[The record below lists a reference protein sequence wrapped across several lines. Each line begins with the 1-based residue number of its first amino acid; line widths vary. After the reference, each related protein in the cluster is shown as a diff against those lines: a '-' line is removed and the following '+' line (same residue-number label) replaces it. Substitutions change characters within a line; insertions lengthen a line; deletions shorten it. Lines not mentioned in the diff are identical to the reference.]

1 MASICYPKLKATIV
15 VPDSPKP
22 SEASEGLE
30 YEPTPSTPAFGAS
43 GARGGG
49 PGPSTARA
57 LRKRTAQK
65 AVYSGYGSDELE
77 DEYRV
82 TRLLYFFL

>member
-1 MASICYPKLKATIV
+1 MTSISQPKLKATVV

-30 YEPTPSTPAFGAS
+30 YGSTPLTPAFGAS
-43 GARGGG
+43 GVRGDG

-77 DEYRV
+77 DG
-82 TRLLYFFL
+82 

>member
-1 MASICYPKLKATIV
+1 MTSIYYPEPKATIV

-22 SEASEGLE
+22 SEAREGLE
-30 YEPTPSTPAFGAS
+30 YEFTPSTPTFGAS

-65 AVYSGYGSDELE
+65 VAYSGYGSNELE
-77 DEYRV
+77 DSY
-82 TRLLYFFL
+82 